1 MHLQRLIFP
10 EIPVHIPVFG
20 GTISAGFPSPA
31 ADYIESGID
40 LISQLIPHPSSTYTL
55 RVSGDSMINA
65 GITDGSYLLVDFS
78 IHPQH
83 GDIVVANIAGEF
95 TVKRLVTH
103 PVAQLVAEN
112 PAYPPIKIYDA
123 DGLEIV
129 GVVISVITT
138 LRRNHVCPR

>member
-1 MHLQRLIFP
+1 MHLRRLIFP
-10 EIPVHIPVFG
+10 ETPVQIPVYG
-20 GTISAGFPSPA
+20 DTISAGFPSPA

-95 TVKRLVTH
+95 TVKRLVTY
-103 PVAQLVAEN
+103 PVAQLLAEN
-112 PAYPPIKIYDA
+112 PAYPSACFYI
-123 DGLEIV
+123 
-129 GVVISVITT
+129 
-138 LRRNHVCPR
+138 C

>member
-1 MHLQRLIFP
+1 MQLQRLIFP
-10 EIPVHIPVFG
+10 DVPVYIPIYGDHV
-20 GTISAGFPSPA
+20 SAGFPSPA

-40 LISQLIPHPSSTYTL
+40 LVSHLIPHPSSTYTL
-55 RVSGDSMINA
+55 RVAGDSMINA
-65 GITDGSYLLVDFS
+65 GILDGSYLLVDFS
-78 IHPQH
+78 LHPEH

-103 PVAQLVAEN
+103 PVVQLLAEN

-129 GVVISVITT
+129 GVVISVINTMH
-138 LRRNHVCPR
+138 RNVRPR